1 MLFSLT
7 QQKKS
12 LKKNFVLFV
21 VILGL
26 LVSPVVSL
34 LQSTPS
40 RAETNYNGLNPND
53 KYWFHEYASVLGDCF
68 ATAMRNHTDEEKLK
82 GNNLFNGGGG
92 YISTYSTF
100 IAGDPP
106 RTLGCN
112 NGSNEFAKAAMQ
124 RFGINGVDL
133 LCNMGYTREGGAG
146 CFSSDKPF
154 AQENTNNRK
163 QKFFNALKK
172 LTKYDHAVAE
182 KDPVVQYTKWHSIVV
197 NGCTTGKLMSKDEF
211 DKSNTRSRLSFDAVD
226 GNKVVK
232 KYYSLKSKDNDNYFA
247 YPYDREI
254 YTDTVNNSIGC
265 FDAAKKVNRSAQG
278 YLDAMLKE
286 GAEKFCSE
294 KKFSGKD
301 LEACKQGYSSQNKN
315 ICNSKSGNEKAAC
328 EAGLNA
334 EKTNINPESK
344 SENKKDDEN
353 NGTTCNVEGVG
364 YIICPL
370 MLYMGKL
377 MDGAFNFIGDN
388 FLQVQ
393 PKITA
398 DSNLKTAWDSFRN
411 IANGLFVIAFII
423 IIYSQIT
430 NLGIS
435 NYGIKKMLPRLI
447 VIALLVNI
455 SIYLCQIAVD
465 VSNILGKNL
474 HGFFSNGIPIG
485 GGVNSIESG
494 GQISAFQTAASVAT
508 VLALAGAALFA
519 ALALLGIALPMGL
532 MAVLFITLILI
543 GRQALI
549 VLLIAISPVAFAAY
563 LLPNTEKLFQKWK
576 SLFFSLLVL
585 YPIIGVLYGASGLA
599 AFIIQSSLEKDFGD
613 IVALVVRTAPL
624 FATLPLL
631 KSALNATGRFGAAVS
646 GIGGKLDNWAR
657 NRGENSRL
665 GRLGQHIKQQHKIKD
680 EQIKAGTYRGRG
692 GFFNPRNIRS
702 AASRGFNRAAS
713 HLPSARNFANRSTAI
728 GQSIVRREEE
738 EMVEQSMAGLVQGV
752 PESHKLANIQ
762 RALIEA
768 NRDGDTIKARAATQL
783 LADKTGKPGKQA
795 LNQVIRAI
803 GKQDQDFQLI
813 GTNEKF
819 AVQGAV
825 NQNVME
831 AVKQEAGMAKGLKDN
846 DFTMDAWIYDNANN
860 LPLHEFTEDSKL
872 MQELSSKLSP
882 EQVLGQI
889 SSNQTSHFITEDTAK
904 GALYAPDLAKARSA
918 DKIKR
923 LQKIIQKNEDKRIE
937 SIDKVIKSA
946 QAQGAKNNRKN

>member
-26 LVSPVVSL
+26 LISPVVSL

-232 KYYSLKSKDNDNYFA
+232 KYYSLKSKDNGNYFA
-247 YPYDREI
+247 YPYDHEI

-301 LEACKQGYSSQNKN
+301 LESCKQGYSSQNKN

-599 AFIIQSSLEKDFGD
+599 AFIIQSSLEKNFGD

-665 GRLGQHIKQQHKIKD
+665 GRLGQHMKQQRKLRD

-692 GFFNPRNIRS
+692 GIFNPRNIKS
-702 AASRGFNRAAS
+702 ASSRGFNRVAS

-752 PESHKLANIQ
+752 PESQKLGRLQ
-762 RALIEA
+762 KALVEA
-768 NRDGDTIKARAATQL
+768 TRSGDTIKARAATQL
-783 LADKTGKPGKQA
+783 LTDKTGKPGKDA
-795 LNQVIRAI
+795 FNSVVRAI
-803 GKQDQDFQLI
+803 GSGDESFTFA
-813 GTNEKF
+813 GTNET
-819 AVQGAV
+819 V
-825 NQNVME
+825 NIESLSNPTVME
-831 AVKQEAGMAKGLKDN
+831 AVKQEAGMAKGLKNN
-846 DFTMDAWIYDNANN
+846 DVTVDEWIYNN
-860 LPLHEFTEDSKL
+860 PDGKTLDQIRSDKAAMRKAF
-872 MQELSSKLSP
+872 SKLSP
-882 EQVLGQI
+882 EQLIQQI
-889 SSNQTSHFITEDTAK
+889 SDNIKSDYISVDQARAVLSA
-904 GALYAPDLAKARSA
+904 ADLQGEISY
-918 DKIKR
+918 
-923 LQKIIQKNEDKRIE
+923 DKRQKFQAIIRGSE
-937 SIDKVIKSA
+937 DQQKSNIDKGLKSV
-946 QAQGAKNNRKN
+946 QGAKNNRKN